1 MQKDQPLLNTK
12 PCTECGGNLAFSQD
26 HLGPY
31 LECRPCGKIFEIE
44 IEASAPETLPETPE
58 PYPETEPDPIMP
70 QLIEDGCEAS
80 GSCLECP
87 LPQCKFDDPAGYR
100 AIKQR
105 QKDEE
110 RCKIIKEEG
119 LSIKQAA
126 DRFGVSPR
134 TMHRIKAR
142 VRVSKNT

>member
-1 MQKDQPLLNTK
+1 MQKDQPLFNTK
-12 PCTECGGNLAFSQD
+12 PCTECGGNLAFSRD

-31 LECRPCGKIFEIE
+31 LECGPCGKIFE

-58 PYPETEPDPIMP
+58 PYPGTEPDPIMP

-105 QKDEE
+105 QKDQE
-110 RCKIIKEEG
+110 RFKIIKEEG

-126 DRFGVSPR
+126 DRFGVTP
-134 TMHRIKAR
+134 RIKAR
-142 VRVSKNT
+142 VRTNTNT

>member
-1 MQKDQPLLNTK
+1 MEKDQPLLNTK
-12 PCTECGGNLAFSQD
+12 SCTECGGNLAFSQD
-26 HLGPY
+26 HLGSY

-44 IEASAPETLPETPE
+44 VSATGTLPETPE
-58 PYPETEPDPIMP
+58 QYPGTEPDPIMP
-70 QLIEDGCEAS
+70 QLIKDGCEAS

-100 AIKQR
+100 TIKQK
-105 QKDEE
+105 QKDQE

-119 LSIKQAA
+119 LSIEQAA
-126 DRFGVSPR
+126 NRFGVSPR

-142 VRVSKNT
+142 MRVSTNT